1 MGENENTNVNT
12 TTEAED
18 AKNEAAE
25 EQNEGAEV
33 SKLKADL
40 LRQKQALD
48 KATKE
53 AADYKKQL
61 RARQTAEEAAEED
74 RKAQE
79 EARDKEL
86 SELRMRFA
94 VMENSKNVLAKIGGD
109 EAAAGRI
116 AEFLYGASDPDGV
129 LTEIGKIIAA
139 REKAIR
145 AEYGKVPAPGAGSAD
160 GPVMTKADILSIKDS
175 VARQR
180 AIAENNTAKK

>member
-1 MGENENTNVNT
+1 MGENENTNIT
-12 TTEAED
+12 PETEND
-18 AKNEAAE
+18 
-25 EQNEGAEV
+25 QNEHTDDQNESSEV

-48 KATKE
+48 KAAKE

-61 RARQTAEEAAEED
+61 RAKQTAEEAAEEE
-74 RKAQE
+74 RKQQE

-86 SELRMRFA
+86 NELRMRFA

-116 AEFLYGASDPDGV
+116 AEFLYGAADPDGV
-129 LTEIGKIIAA
+129 LTEIGKIIVA

-145 AEYGKVPAPGAGSAD
+145 AEFGKVPAPGVGSSD
-160 GPVMTKADILSIKDS
+160 GPVMTKADILNIKDS
-175 VARQR
+175 VARQK
-180 AIAENNTAKK
+180 AIAENIQLFT

>member
-1 MGENENTNVNT
+1 MGENENTNQT
-12 TTEAED
+12 QATETEPVAND
-18 AKNEAAE
+18 TARE
-25 EQNEGAEV
+25 ETEGAELT
-33 SKLKADL
+33 KLKADL

-61 RARQTAEEAAEED
+61 RAKQTAEEAAEED
-74 RKAQE
+74 RKALE

-86 SELRMRFA
+86 NELRMRFA

-116 AEFLYGASDPDGV
+116 AEYLYGASDPDGA

-145 AEYGKVPAPGAGSAD
+145 AEYGKVPAPGVGASD
-160 GPVMTKADILSIKDS
+160 GPVMTKEDILNIRDS
-175 VARQR
+175 VARQK
-180 AIAENNTAKK
+180 AIAENIQLFT